1 MANIRWREQDVD
13 LLRREIRN
21 YNRKID
27 RLMKT
32 GAPEVKAA
40 LPPKMSLKTARSQIK
55 TRSEFNATIKSIKRL
70 TARGSE
76 QLIKTRGGVT
86 APKFEIKE
94 IEARV
99 RSINARRKQQ
109 LSRLGTIEPG
119 NIPMMGRIREANLQ
133 PKKPVGK
140 IRPEDWEEY
149 KRSVLK
155 QSDKLYSQRM
165 AAQYK
170 ANYLKGLEELFST
183 EEITDIRKKIDKYT
197 DEEFVEMSLSD
208 DVLYVQFYSDPLA
221 RETKR
226 SLIIDK
232 IKNL

>member
-1 MANIRWREQDVD
+1 M
-13 LLRREIRN
+13 
-21 YNRKID
+21 
-27 RLMKT
+27 
-32 GAPEVKAA
+32 
-40 LPPKMSLKTARSQIK
+40 
-55 TRSEFNATIKSIKRL
+55 

-76 QLIKTRGGVT
+76 QIIKTRGGVT

-109 LSRLGTIEPG
+109 LSRLGTVEPG
-119 NIPMMGRIREANLQ
+119 NIPMMGRIRDANLQ

-165 AAQYK
+165 GAQYK
-170 ANYLKGLEELFST
+170 ANYLKGLEELFSD
-183 EEITDIRKKIDKYT
+183 EEIAEIRKKIDKYT
-197 DEEFVEMSLSD
+197 DEEFIEMSLSD

-226 SLIIDK
+226 SLILDK
-232 IKNL
+232 FNNL

>member
-1 MANIRWREQDVD
+1 MSNIRWREQDVD

-40 LPPKMSLKTARSQIK
+40 LPPKMSLKTARSQIR

-76 QLIKTRGGVT
+76 QIIKTRGGVT

-99 RSINARRKQQ
+99 RTINARRKQQ
-109 LSRLGTIEPG
+109 LSRLGTIEQG
-119 NIPMMGRIREANLQ
+119 NIPMMGRVRDAHLQ

-140 IRPEDWEEY
+140 IRPEDWKEY
-149 KRSVLK
+149 KRSVMK
-155 QSDKLYSQRM
+155 QSDNSYRQRL
-165 AAQYK
+165 AEQYK
-170 ANYLKGLEELFST
+170 ANYLKGLEELFSA
-183 EEITDIRKKIDKYT
+183 EEITNIRKKIDKYT
-197 DEEFVEMSLSD
+197 DEEFIEMSLSD

>member
-1 MANIRWREQDVD
+1 
-13 LLRREIRN
+13 
-21 YNRKID
+21 
-27 RLMKT
+27 MKT

-140 IRPEDWEEY
+140 IRPEDWDEY
-149 KRSVLK
+149 KRSVMK
-155 QSDKLYSQRM
+155 QSDNSYRQRM
-165 AAQYK
+165 NEQYK
-170 ANYLKGLEELFST
+170 ANYLKGLEELFDAD
-183 EEITDIRKKIDKYT
+183 EISYIRKKIDKYSV
-197 DEEFVEMSLSD
+197 EEFVQMSLSD
-208 DVLYVQFYSDPLA
+208 DVLYVQFYADPLA

-226 SLIIDK
+226 ALIMDK
-232 IKNL
+232 INNL

>member
-1 MANIRWREQDVD
+1 MANIRWREQDID
-13 LLRREIRN
+13 LLRKEIRN

-32 GAPEVKAA
+32 GVPEVKAA

-76 QLIKTRGGVT
+76 QIIKTRSGVT

-99 RSINARRKQQ
+99 RTINARRKQQ
-109 LSRLGTIEPG
+109 LSRLGTIEQG
-119 NIPMMGRIREANLQ
+119 NIPMMGRVREAHLQ

-140 IRPEDWEEY
+140 IHPEDWKEY
-149 KRSVLK
+149 KRSVMK
-155 QSDKLYSQRM
+155 QSDNSYRQRM
-165 AAQYK
+165 NEQYK
-170 ANYLKGLEELFST
+170 ANYLKGLEELFDAD
-183 EEITDIRKKIDKYT
+183 EIAYIRKKIDKYSV
-197 DEEFVEMSLSD
+197 EEFVEMSLSD
-208 DVLYVQFYSDPLA
+208 DVLYVQFYADPLA

-226 SLIIDK
+226 ALIMDK
-232 IKNL
+232 INNL

>member
-1 MANIRWREQDVD
+1 MANIRWREQDID
-13 LLRREIRN
+13 LLRKEIRN

-40 LPPKMSLKTARSQIK
+40 LPPKMNLKTARSQIK

-99 RSINARRKQQ
+99 RTINARRKQQ

-119 NIPMMGRIREANLQ
+119 NIPMMGRIREAHLQ

-140 IRPEDWEEY
+140 IRPEDWKEY
-149 KRSVLK
+149 KRSVMK
-155 QSDKLYSQRM
+155 QSDNSYRQRM

-170 ANYLKGLEELFST
+170 ANYLKGLEELFDAD
-183 EEITDIRKKIDKYT
+183 EIAYIRKKIDKYT
-197 DEEFVEMSLSD
+197 VEEFVEMSLSD
-208 DVLYVQFYSDPLA
+208 DVLYVQFYADPLA

-226 SLIIDK
+226 SLILDK
-232 IKNL
+232 INNL

>member
-32 GAPEVKAA
+32 GSPEIKAA
-40 LPPKMSLKTARSQIK
+40 LPPKMSLKTARSQIG

-76 QLIKTRGGVT
+76 EIIKTRGGVK

-119 NIPMMGRIREANLQ
+119 NKPMMGRVRDANLR

-140 IRPEDWEEY
+140 IRPEDWDEY
-149 KRSVLK
+149 KRSVMK
-155 QSDKLYSQRM
+155 QSDKLYRARM

-170 ANYLKGLEELFST
+170 ANYFKGLEELFSDEELT
-183 EEITDIRKKIDKYT
+183 EIRKKIDKYS

-208 DVLYVQFYSDPLA
+208 DVLFVQFYSDPLA

-232 IKNL
+232 INNL

>member
-1 MANIRWREQDVD
+1 MANIRWREQDID
-13 LLRREIRN
+13 LLRKEIRN

-76 QLIKTRGGVT
+76 QIIKTRGGVT

-119 NIPMMGRIREANLQ
+119 NIPMMGRIREAKLL

-149 KRSVLK
+149 KRSVMK
-155 QSDKLYSQRM
+155 QSDKLYSRRM

-170 ANYLKGLEELFST
+170 ANYLKGLEELFSA
-183 EEITDIRKKIDKYT
+183 EEITNIRKKIDKYT
-197 DEEFVEMSLSD
+197 DEEFIEMSLSD